1 MEIRNINI
9 DKGETLNTPNKLKED
24 YPVSSDDLKL
34 VLDKRKEIRD
44 ILNGKSNK
52 LIIVIGPCSIHSEK
66 VALEYAQFMVKMN
79 TLYGDKLCL
88 IMRTYLSKPR
98 TCMGWKGYL
107 YQPDITQ
114 EPNLNKGLELSRK
127 LLLNITRLGVTCSME
142 YLDTI
147 SPQYFDDLLVWGA
160 IGART
165 SESQVHRELVSGLST
180 PVGFKNSISGEI
192 TNVVNS
198 IKCSKQ
204 KHTFLGCNGNGEISS
219 ITSRGNNDCH
229 LILRGSDKGP
239 NYKKLEVLKAVL
251 ELEDKNVNK
260 SIIIDCSHGNSGKD
274 YKKQKGVALEILETI
289 KSGVGEIKGIMIE
302 SNLKEGNQKISEELV
317 YGQSITDSCI
327 NLIESEEIIKIY
339 HASI

>member
-9 DKGETLNTPNKLKED
+9 DRSETLKTPNKLKEE
-24 YPVSSDDLKL
+24 YPVSEDDLKF
-34 VLDKRKEIRD
+34 VSDKRKEIRD

-52 LIIVIGPCSIHSEK
+52 LIIVIGPCSIHSEE
-66 VALEYAQFMVKMN
+66 VAMEYAQFLVKMN
-79 TLYGDKLCL
+79 VLYGDKLCL
-88 IMRTYLSKPR
+88 VMRTYLSKPR

-114 EPNLNKGLELSRK
+114 EPNLNRGLELSRK
-127 LLLNITRLGVTCSME
+127 LLLNITRLGVACSME

-147 SPQYFDDLLVWGA
+147 SPQYFDDLIVWGA

-165 SESQVHRELVSGLST
+165 SESQVHRELVSGIST

-204 KHTFLGCNGNGEISS
+204 KHTFLGCNGDGEISS
-219 ITSRGNNDCH
+219 IISKGNDDCH
-229 LILRGSDKGP
+229 LILRGSDRGP
-239 NYKKLEVLKAVL
+239 NYKKIDVLKAIL
-251 ELEDKNVNK
+251 ELDDKKVNN

-274 YKKQKGVALEILETI
+274 YRKQKGVALEILETI
-289 KSGVGEIKGIMIE
+289 KLGVNEIKGIMVE
-302 SNLKEGNQKISEELV
+302 SNLKEGNQKIGEVLV

-327 NLIESEEIIKIY
+327 NLIESEEIIKTY
-339 HASI
+339 YDSK